1 MGVHIVDCHFCKGQR
16 WKKEQEKNEKEAK
29 QSLGESSEMGGG
41 GQNMSLSHM
50 GRGQAQTFNSK

>member
-1 MGVHIVDCHFCKGQR
+1 MK
-16 WKKEQEKNEKEAK
+16 KKEQEKNEKEAK
-29 QSLGESSEMGGG
+29 ESLGESSEMGGG